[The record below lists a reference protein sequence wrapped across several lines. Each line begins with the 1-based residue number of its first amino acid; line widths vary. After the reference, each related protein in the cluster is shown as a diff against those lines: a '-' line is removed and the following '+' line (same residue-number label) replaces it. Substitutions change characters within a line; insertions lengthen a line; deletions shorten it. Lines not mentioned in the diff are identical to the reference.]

1 MGTNTLSPYGG
12 SAGERIMFVN
22 RSGKRSMEKV
32 ALHLDLKENR
42 NGVSRASEECGSKR
56 RSGNHE
62 ASMAGNGFCPKC
74 MLQGSLRTRRWLG
87 KDDRGSLED
96 QGCSLTLIW

>member
-1 MGTNTLSPYGG
+1 
-12 SAGERIMFVN
+12 MFVN

-42 NGVSRASEECGSKR
+42 NGVSRASPEECGSKR

-62 ASMAGNGFCPKC
+62 ASMAGNGSCPKC
-74 MLQGSLRTRRWLG
+74 MLQESLRTRKWLG
-87 KDDRGSLED
+87 KDHRGSLED
-96 QGCSLTLIW
+96 QDCSLALIW